1 MMEVKLIGCTE
12 MPSFVCAQAAGRCY
26 KSKNGDKSLQH
37 ALGSGHTSVAEHASF
52 TFDIRGVSRVL
63 LAQLTRHRIA
73 SYSVES
79 QRYCGVKPE
88 WVIPQTVIDAGYKD
102 EFLAYC
108 NAGYALMQ
116 EMMERGVPA
125 EDARYL
131 IPQGVTCSLIMTM
144 NARELMHFFEL
155 RCCRRAQWEIRR
167 MARQMLT
174 LCKRESPLLFVK
186 AGPGCVR
193 DACPEGK
200 LSCGNPVSIGVLG

>member
-12 MPSFVCAQAAGRCY
+12 LPSHVCAQAASRCY
-26 KSKNGDKSLQH
+26 NAKDPGKSLQH

-52 TFDIRGVSRVL
+52 TFDISGVSRVL

-79 QRYCGVKPE
+79 QRYCGVEPE

-108 NAGYALMQ
+108 NAGYTLMQ
-116 EMMERGVPA
+116 EIMEKGVPV

-131 IPQGVTCSLIMTM
+131 IPQGVTCSLIITM
-144 NARELMHFFEL
+144 NARELLHFFSL
-155 RCCRRAQWEIRR
+155 RCCRRAQWEIRQ

-174 LCKRESPLLFVK
+174 LCKREAPLLFIK

-193 DACPEGK
+193 GACPEGK
-200 LSCGNPVSIGVLG
+200 LSCGNPVSIGVF